1 MNPRVRIALAVIA
14 ALLIGALLWWT
25 WGPRA
30 HEGPKLSGYIEG
42 EALYLSSAT
51 AGTLTTV
58 SVQRGQRVAAGQP
71 LFAVDAGQLAAQR
84 DQAAA
89 ALAAAQARAE
99 DARKGQRPAE
109 LSVYDAERAAAQA
122 QLREAQTEFNRIAP
136 LVRRGIYAPARLD
149 QVRAARDTAAAQ
161 VRTVERRRAVGALG
175 ARPDAVVAAE
185 AQVEQARAAL
195 LEAQARL
202 DQISP
207 KAPANARVQDVFF
220 QTGEWAAP
228 NQPVVALIPDGRV
241 RLRFF
246 VPEKEVAR
254 YQVGKTVAFTCD
266 GCKGGRARI
275 NYVSPRPEFTPPII
289 YSRDTRERLVFM
301 VEAQPENPLALNPGQ
316 PVDVEPLR

>member
-1 MNPRVRIALAVIA
+1 MKGRARIVAIVAVLTVGAVGWWLWEARV
-14 ALLIGALLWWT
+14 
-25 WGPRA
+25 
-30 HEGPKLSGYIEG
+30 HEGRQLSGYVEG

-58 SVQRGQRVAAGQP
+58 SVVRGQRVTAGQP

-89 ALAAAQARAE
+89 ALAAAEARAE
-99 DARKGQRPAE
+99 DASKGQRPAE

-122 QLREAQTEFNRIAP
+122 QLREAQTEFNRIEP
-136 LVRRGIYAPARLD
+136 LVRKGIYAPARLD

-161 VRTVERRRAVGALG
+161 VRTIERRRNVGTLG
-175 ARPDAVVAAE
+175 ARPDAQVAAG

-207 KAPANARVQDVFF
+207 RAPAAGRVQDVFF

-246 VPEKEVAR
+246 APEKEVAR
-254 YQVGKTVAFTCD
+254 YRVGQRVRFTCD
-266 GCKGGRARI
+266 GCKAGSATI

-289 YSRDTRERLVFM
+289 YSRDTRERMVFLI
-301 VEAQPENPLALNPGQ
+301 EALPEKPLDLNPGQ
-316 PVDVEPLR
+316 PIDVEPRR